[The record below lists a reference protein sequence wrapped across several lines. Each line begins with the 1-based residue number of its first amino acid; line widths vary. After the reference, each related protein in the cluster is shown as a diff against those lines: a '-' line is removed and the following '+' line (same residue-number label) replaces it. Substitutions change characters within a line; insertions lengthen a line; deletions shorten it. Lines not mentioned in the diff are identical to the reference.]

1 VEETLTD
8 IIVVEVKRCKI
19 KNRDCS
25 KMSGT
30 SQIGWR
36 NLYLPSK
43 TPERV
48 RDGVVINDDFSA
60 SQHLIS
66 QLNEPKKLE
75 KLSLRQSNL
84 VRILSAIRMG
94 EVLSY
99 EALEAKL
106 REWENDILLSTS
118 LFRGVQRSGRK
129 LAFKDLLTVIGKSE
143 EIDSLLSRVI
153 RYDSS
158 DLVAAKKHAS
168 VLLESAVLDGRDG
181 FDPEALLDLWKE
193 NEKVRPLLLLLSGE
207 RTPLI
212 REMIGKSFGD
222 DLSLHLGIILKAVRY
237 GINLPD
243 NHPVL
248 TADPC
253 LRKIYSLL
261 IDLRDQIRVNSVLVQ
276 FSFYGDPLKTG
287 KGSSGGMGTFLRTL
301 GNELTQ
307 NLPGVVTIVPLE
319 MREISRMD
327 RLWRTEREHHYFM
340 YVPFLDFEKMIT
352 NNFLKDRTTVIS
364 NVTDVLSIAGISPGQ
379 FHLRFSDF
387 ASQAMLDLSKKTG
400 VRSFFT
406 VTPDPQRRFVDQKGS
421 LIKLDAVDAL
431 RETSKVEVSWKMLRD
446 CDRLFGIGSEES
458 RNQLLAYYPPL
469 LDESISKKLTM
480 MPEGISLRNEC
491 PIFVNGPLYSM
502 LFEKDKEFYL
512 ERSFRSNPLLLTV
525 GRLDPAKGQVKLL
538 KAWGNSGLWN
548 SFNLVIVGGD
558 LDHPNRIEA
567 NELEEIRK
575 YVRQNKE
582 LHGRFCHLPAMN
594 NDEIRCLENSISRVK
609 ATPWPPTYVAPSFKE
624 EFGIAIL
631 EAMAAGF
638 VAIAP
643 KRGGVKSY
651 IRDGYN
657 GFLIDTTD
665 EASFEKELRR
675 LLIDARPSARRMKM
689 IAENGSKTIYRRYSI
704 SVVAKQFSSYY
715 SS

>member
-1 VEETLTD
+1 
-8 IIVVEVKRCKI
+8 
-19 KNRDCS
+19 
-25 KMSGT
+25 
-30 SQIGWR
+30 
-36 NLYLPSK
+36 
-43 TPERV
+43 
-48 RDGVVINDDFSA
+48 
-60 SQHLIS
+60 
-66 QLNEPKKLE
+66 
-75 KLSLRQSNL
+75 
-84 VRILSAIRMG
+84 
-94 EVLSY
+94 
-99 EALEAKL
+99 
-106 REWENDILLSTS
+106 
-118 LFRGVQRSGRK
+118 
-129 LAFKDLLTVIGKSE
+129 
-143 EIDSLLSRVI
+143 
-153 RYDSS
+153 
-158 DLVAAKKHAS
+158 
-168 VLLESAVLDGRDG
+168 
-181 FDPEALLDLWKE
+181 
-193 NEKVRPLLLLLSGE
+193 
-207 RTPLI
+207 
-212 REMIGKSFGD
+212 
-222 DLSLHLGIILKAVRY
+222 
-237 GINLPD
+237 
-243 NHPVL
+243 
-248 TADPC
+248 
-253 LRKIYSLL
+253 
-261 IDLRDQIRVNSVLVQ
+261 
-276 FSFYGDPLKTG
+276 
-287 KGSSGGMGTFLRTL
+287 
-301 GNELTQ
+301 
-307 NLPGVVTIVPLE
+307 
-319 MREISRMD
+319 
-327 RLWRTEREHHYFM
+327 
-340 YVPFLDFEKMIT
+340 
-352 NNFLKDRTTVIS
+352 
-364 NVTDVLSIAGISPGQ
+364 
-379 FHLRFSDF
+379 
-387 ASQAMLDLSKKTG
+387 
-400 VRSFFT
+400 
-406 VTPDPQRRFVDQKGS
+406 
-421 LIKLDAVDAL
+421 
-431 RETSKVEVSWKMLRD
+431 MLRD

-665 EASFEKELRR
+665 EASIEKELRR